1 MGISKSLAIIK
12 NNSGDYNVMKTKFFA
27 LTLSCMAVVA
37 FTKAAQTHTV
47 EKVTIKHSDA
57 FNSSLK
63 NYKGCDLKSLSNK
76 LVSGDNIHKKSFA
89 VKHINDPV
97 AEYDFYAIT
106 EDSQL
111 NADRIRG
118 VACQFVM
125 ENKCRIFWGNI
136 LNMAFVAD
144 KPTASFPLD
153 STPHYMIS
161 PEITC
166 DKMDFAEIKEKVA
179 EKADKKTAKSTKS
192 LVKEKVKEAKDKV
205 TAKLKEEKAKWEKE
219 HGSGMKLDLNM

>member
-1 MGISKSLAIIK
+1 
-12 NNSGDYNVMKTKFFA
+12 MKTKFFA
-27 LTLSCMAVVA
+27 LTLSCLAVAA
-37 FTKAAQTHTV
+37 FVQADQTNTV
-47 EKVTIKHSDA
+47 EKVTVKHSDA

-63 NYKGCDLKSLSNK
+63 KYKGCDLNALSNK
-76 LVSGDNIHKKSFA
+76 LASGDNVHKKSFA

-106 EDSQL
+106 EDSAL
-111 NADRIRG
+111 NADRIRH
-118 VACQFVM
+118 ATCEFVM
-125 ENKCRIFWGNI
+125 ENKCRVYWGNI

-166 DKMDFAEIKEKVA
+166 DKVDFKKIKEKA
-179 EKADKKTAKSTKS
+179 SKKASGKMEVKSDMSKMKEGMKE
-192 LVKEKVKEAKDKV
+192 VKEKMA
-205 TAKLKEEKAKWEKE
+205 AKLKEEKAKWEKE
-219 HGSGMKLDLNM
+219 HGSSMKLDLNM